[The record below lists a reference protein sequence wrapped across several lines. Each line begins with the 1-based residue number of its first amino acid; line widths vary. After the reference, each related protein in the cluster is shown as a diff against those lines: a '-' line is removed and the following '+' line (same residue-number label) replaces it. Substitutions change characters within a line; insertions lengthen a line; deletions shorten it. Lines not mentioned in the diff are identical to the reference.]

1 MAIKIEKK
9 GRYLNYR
16 GLSHIN
22 LDWKP
27 KVIESVKEFPK
38 DGLLTA
44 IFAPDP
50 LTGMPSAAA
59 MLTLQNGNLTPE
71 QRELLRQ
78 KYCKPLP
85 VDVGSMSADAA
96 LEYTKTQNERFD
108 AYVNR
113 LIVDIEKSKKSVE

>member
-1 MAIKIEKK
+1 MATKIEKK

-27 KVIESVKEFPK
+27 KVNESVKEFPK

-71 QRELLRQ
+71 QREILRQ

-85 VDVGSMSADAA
+85 ADVGSMSADAA

-108 AYVNR
+108 VYVNR
-113 LIVDIEKSKKSVE
+113 LIADIEKSKKPAE